1 MTTFQD
7 ERNNYLKLTDTMNNY
22 NEINNLNNYLGG
34 MNSTEK
40 QQLTAYSNI
49 IRSKILKLKQE
60 YLLNDYG
67 INEYKMRTLIIN
79 FSIVAVSAT
88 LIFVSLFRDGKITGK
103 KLGYI
108 ALGIVIAYL
117 IVVLSIVLSN
127 RNRRK
132 YDWNTY
138 YFAVKPTA

>member
-40 QQLTAYSNI
+40 QQLSAYSNI

-108 ALGIVIAYL
+108 SLGIAISYL
-117 IVVLSIVLSN
+117 IIVLSIVLSN

-132 YDWNTY
+132 YDWSTY
-138 YFAVKPTA
+138 YFAVKATA